1 MITVDTTRSEIQR
14 MICEILKE
22 TREIK
27 EILRCDLLEANDE
40 ETEDIPETETGPDGI
55 YFENFICKDP
65 DAMKAMRTKK
75 AEEKK
80 VDETIAGILRMVDEL
95 AQKVKEKE
103 TEKEKKIEID
113 DSTRDILTREAVRLI
128 DSLNVLGLLNAIT
141 YLQELYNDEK
151 FQK

>member
-27 EILRCDLLEANDE
+27 EILRCDLLEVNDK
-40 ETEDIPETETGPDGI
+40 ETEDIPGTETGPDGI

-65 DAMKAMRTKK
+65 DAMKAVRTKK

-80 VDETIAGILRMVDEL
+80 ADETIAGILQMVDEL
-95 AQKVKEKE
+95 TRKAKEKE
-103 TEKEKKIEID
+103 AEKEKKIEID
-113 DSTRDILTREAVRLI
+113 DSTRDILTREAVGWI

-141 YLQELYNDEK
+141 YLRGLYDDEK
-151 FQK
+151 FRR